1 MTAKIIEQSREMSR
15 DAKHSLRLRETVALH
30 LFGTIRSLEGSALRK
45 NGADRV
51 VITPQ
56 PKMQTRAVEEDA
68 RRLGWLEATVA
79 EMPQVT
85 GKQVEESQQIRFR
98 GAVCGAVP
106 SRPMAITG
114 AAGFGTPDALQVGVL
129 PPVFWGG
136 IEELRSQPMRK

>member
-1 MTAKIIEQSREMSR
+1 MCVVTAKIVEQSREMLL

-30 LFGTIRSLEGSALRK
+30 LFESIRSLEGSALRK

-56 PKMQTRAVEEDA
+56 QKMQTRTVEVDA
-68 RRLGWLEATVA
+68 RRPGSSEAAVA

-85 GKQVEESQQIRFR
+85 GRQVEESQQIRFR
-98 GAVCGAVP
+98 KAVCGAVP
-106 SRPMAITG
+106 PQPMAITV

-129 PPVFWGG
+129 PPVFGAG
-136 IEELRSQPMRK
+136 